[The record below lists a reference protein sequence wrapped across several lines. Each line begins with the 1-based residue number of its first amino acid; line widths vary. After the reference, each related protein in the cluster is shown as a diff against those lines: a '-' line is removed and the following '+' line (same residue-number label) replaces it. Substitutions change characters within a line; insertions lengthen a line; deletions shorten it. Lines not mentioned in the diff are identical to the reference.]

1 MMCPNCQTEN
11 TATARFCIQ
20 CGQAL
25 PRICPTCGAENPPVA
40 RFCNQCGTALPGAAP
55 TSGPLRPA
63 ANGVTRGNGAAPA
76 ASSLSSSSP
85 VALQPTRAQAAVAT
99 LPKGTQGVQA
109 PPEET
114 TEQRRVVTVLFADL
128 TSSTALADAMDPED
142 VRALLAAFF
151 TAMAREIHKHGGTVE
166 KYIGDAVM
174 AVFGLPV
181 AHEDDPLRAVRA
193 AVDMQAALA
202 RLNADR
208 LASDPAAP
216 ELRLRIGINTG
227 EVAAAGRPQEGR
239 DFLVTG
245 DPVNLAA
252 RLYENAAPGA
262 IWVGPRTYRSTSGA
276 VRYRKLAAVSVRGK
290 PRPVPVWEA
299 IALADESPVP
309 AQRPR
314 GVKGLSAPMVGRDVE
329 MELLH
334 AVFQRVT
341 REQRPHLVTIL
352 GAPGVGKTRLA
363 RECVQ
368 SLLAAAVTPATA
380 PPEPAGDAGSHN
392 SHAREAGAREA
403 GARQAGAREA
413 GARQAGARQAGARE
427 AGAREEAAA
436 DVTAAE
442 RRPIILEGRCP
453 TYGEG
458 ITYWPLAEM
467 LRAYCRFSAL
477 EPAESAR
484 AKLLGCVRDALSAA
498 GRSDK
503 PEVLAALLGH
513 TIGIETAERRKRL
526 LPGDGTQL
534 QEAMLRAW
542 RVFFEAVAAPA
553 GLVVW
558 VEDIHWADDL
568 LLDLLEYVAARAGGV
583 PLLVLC
589 TARPELLERRTDW
602 GGGKRNYALIQLD
615 ALSEPD
621 TRALLEILL
630 PGDGI
635 PEALRQGVLE
645 KADGNPFYVEEI
657 LRMLVDRGVLVSD
670 PADGWHVPPDCATS
684 AELADPLI
692 PDTVQGVLL
701 ERLDL
706 LPADERDVLQHA
718 AVLGRYFWAS
728 ALRRLAAHLEGGA
741 LDEVLA
747 SLQGKELIRVSEHAK
762 NSVALVDEPIY
773 RFNHPLVREVTYAT
787 IARARRA
794 REHARVAEMLEA
806 LAEGRETELA
816 ELLALHYQQ
825 YYLQG
830 GLARSR
836 NAARRQAVRDKVLRY
851 LTLAGDQA
859 AARQAAAKAER
870 FYTDAVELLEAD
882 GEPSASDVPARVEL
896 YAKRGDSRWLAVRA
910 DDAWRDYR
918 HALDLWLAYSAAVA
932 GGTDAPRSD
941 ALRSDTARG
950 IGRETGVG
958 VGAAAAA
965 AVDAVNAEAVGGM
978 SAVAAMMPEDW
989 RAQGLRLC
997 RLLVQLPTRERGL
1010 FQQPPAHEA
1019 LLPYLEQGLRL
1030 AQELGQG
1037 ETAEYAALL
1046 TARAFFWWSW
1056 PERRGER
1063 ELLEALRSAREA
1075 VCLME
1080 EREDPRGASEAL
1092 DALGNIQAATTDL
1105 RGYLESQGQRLRW
1118 AERIDVA
1125 RELVDI
1131 HSELSLAHQLV
1142 GEYAPAAQRAATAL
1156 EIAREADSNMLQAQA
1171 LRSAVLAHVEWD
1183 NWAEALRLGA
1193 ELLGAAARAEVG
1205 HSDRYAW
1212 ALLALATVAQRTGRR
1227 DETERFVECVAAYPQ
1242 TSAVESPQYVE
1253 LFRARLALARGATRE
1268 ARRILLAALERRSGR
1283 QSLAAVLAEL
1293 AELGARVGNA
1303 QLYERFGAQALELGW
1318 RSGARKALAQATRAR
1333 AIVALG
1339 KRRWDDAL
1347 SDGET
1352 ALLSFRALGTQWE
1365 AARTRYVLA
1374 GVYLRRGAPGDAE
1387 LAQGELSRA
1396 MEAFERL
1403 QAVRDMARARS
1414 ALASGEV
1421 RLP

>member
-1 MMCPNCQTEN
+1 MMCPNCGTEN
-11 TATARFCIQ
+11 ATTARFCIQ
-20 CGQAL
+20 CGQPL
-25 PRICPTCGAENPPVA
+25 PRMCPTCGAENPPVA
-40 RFCNQCGTALPGAAP
+40 RFCNQCGTPLPGASP

-63 ANGVTRGNGAAPA
+63 ANGIAHGNGAAPA
-76 ASSLSSSSP
+76 SSAPSSSSS
-85 VALQPTRAQAAVAT
+85 VAPRPTHAPATTAT
-99 LPKGTQGVQA
+99 LPKGMQNSHGTPGTPGTQA

-166 KYIGDAVM
+166 KYIGDAIM

-202 RLNADR
+202 RLNAER
-208 LASDPAAP
+208 AASDPSAP

-276 VRYRKLAAVSVRGK
+276 VRYRKLAPISVRGK

-299 IALADESPVP
+299 VALADESPVP

-334 AVFQRVT
+334 AIFQRVAH
-341 REQRPHLVTIL
+341 EQRPHLVTIL

-368 SLLAAAVTPATA
+368 SLLAEATVSAATATA
-380 PPEPAGDAGSHN
+380 PDPAADGARTD
-392 SHAREAGAREA
+392 SHASAARVSATGASEETAAG
-403 GARQAGAREA
+403 
-413 GARQAGARQAGARE
+413 
-427 AGAREEAAA
+427 
-436 DVTAAE
+436 VTATE
-442 RRPIILEGRCP
+442 RQPIILEGRCP

-467 LRAYCRFSAL
+467 LRAYCRFTAL
-477 EPAESAR
+477 EPAERAR
-484 AKLLGCVRDALSAA
+484 AKLLASVRDALVAA
-498 GRSDK
+498 GRTDE

-542 RVFFEAVAAPA
+542 RVFFEAVAAPG

-568 LLDLLEYVAARAGGV
+568 LLDLLEFVAARASGV
-583 PLLVLC
+583 ALLVLC
-589 TARPELLERRTDW
+589 TARPELLERRSDW

-615 ALSEPD
+615 ALSQPD
-621 TRALLEILL
+621 TRALLGLLL
-630 PGDGI
+630 PGDGV

-645 KADGNPFYVEEI
+645 KAEGNPFYVEEI
-657 LRMLVDRGVLVSD
+657 LRMLVDRGVLVRD
-670 PADGWHVPPDCATS
+670 PADGWRVPPDCITS
-684 AELADPLI
+684 AELADPVI

-747 SLQGKELIRVSEHAK
+747 SLQSKELIRVSEHAK
-762 NSVALVDEPIY
+762 NSVAFVDEPIY

-806 LAEGRETELA
+806 LAERHEAELA

-836 NAARRQAVRDKVLRY
+836 SAARRQAVRDKVLHY

-859 AARQAAAKAER
+859 ATRQAAAKAER
-870 FYTDAVELLEAD
+870 FYTDALELLD
-882 GEPSASDVPARVEL
+882 SDDEPSASDVPERVEL
-896 YAKRGDSRWLAVRA
+896 YAKRGDARWLAVRA

-932 GGTDAPRSD
+932 GGAVAPRDD
-941 ALRSDTARG
+941 ALRSAAARS
-950 IGRETGVG
+950 IGREIGAGTASATVAVATTATTAVG
-958 VGAAAAA
+958 TEEGE
-965 AVDAVNAEAVGGM
+965 EAVGGM

-989 RAQGLRLC
+989 RTQGLRLC

-1030 AQELGQG
+1030 AEELGQG

-1075 VCLME
+1075 VRLME
-1080 EREDPRGASEAL
+1080 ERADPRGASEAL

-1105 RGYLESQGQRLRW
+1105 RGYLESQSQRLRW

-1131 HSELSLAHQLV
+1131 HAELSLAHQLV
-1142 GEYAPAAQRAATAL
+1142 GEYAPAAQHAATAC
-1156 EIAREADSNMLQAQA
+1156 EIAREADSDVLRAQA

-1193 ELLGAAARAEVG
+1193 ELLATAARAEVG
-1205 HSDRYAW
+1205 HSDRHDW
-1212 ALLALATVAQRTGRR
+1212 ALLALGAVAQRTGRR
-1227 DETERFVECVAAYPQ
+1227 DEAERFVERVTAFPPPSEA
-1242 TSAVESPQYVE
+1242 ESPQFVE

-1268 ARRILLAALERRSGR
+1268 ARRILLGALERRSGR
-1283 QSLAAVLAEL
+1283 QSLAAVLSEL

-1303 QLYERFGAQALELGW
+1303 PLYERFGAQALELGW

-1339 KRRWDDAL
+1339 QSRWDDAL
-1347 SDGET
+1347 CDGET
-1352 ALLSFRALGTQWE
+1352 ALLSFQALGAQWE

-1374 GVYLRRGAPGDAE
+1374 GVYLRRAAAGDAE
-1387 LAQGELSRA
+1387 LAQGELARA
-1396 MEAFERL
+1396 LEAFERL
-1403 QAVRDMARARS
+1403 QAVRDIARVRS
-1414 ALASGEV
+1414 ALTSNEI